1 MFDDGTTVVIEKLP
15 AHGSLR
21 LWDYI
26 RALEE
31 SKDLDSTIPAAANP
45 LRYDIGNWLG
55 HFHNWG
61 SEEHVVEKLQT
72 IARDPDVI
80 DQHCNSISKK
90 LKEAI
95 HQLPKDTHNAQ
106 KNLDKVLNLIRTNY
120 AVPGK
125 KRAFQILNGN
135 FDLVSLHIMYFPLDK
150 RDHPKHVPSVY
161 VSDWRDFREG
171 HPAFDLGSLMA
182 DLVVLHAQNTTLAG
196 DVARGFTQGYFA
208 KVKNSSCLNNKFMF
222 HVLVHIG
229 VCMIIRCHGLLEE
242 SNGTGRDKNTG
253 KSRNTAKSKNTA
265 KDKNNGNQAGNG
277 NGGTAN
283 DDGKSKHTTNDTRI
297 RGLFKYGLM
306 IIRHAILED
315 RKWFLDRPLLCC
327 LFDVSHSEDH
337 PGPDKWE
344 LARKSSAEKSGDQ
357 VVE

>member
-1 MFDDGTTVVIEKLP
+1 MHYQIAWSTLGEFPIFEPARWVFQNQHSKAPSVAPVATDAHVASFKHVIREALNHMPLPDEKAMPEHSVSHYEVRDYSHMFEDGTTVVIEKLP
-15 AHGSLR
+15 VHDSLS

-61 SEEHVVEKLQT
+61 SEEHVIEKLQG

-80 DQHCNSISKK
+80 DQHCKSISEK

-135 FDLVSLHIMYFPLDK
+135 FDLV
-150 RDHPKHVPSVY
+150 R
-161 VSDWRDFREG
+161 
-171 HPAFDLGSLMA
+171 
-182 DLVVLHAQNTTLAG
+182 
-196 DVARGFTQGYFA
+196 
-208 KVKNSSCLNNKFMF
+208 
-222 HVLVHIG
+222 
-229 VCMIIRCHGLLEE
+229 
-242 SNGTGRDKNTG
+242 
-253 KSRNTAKSKNTA
+253 
-265 KDKNNGNQAGNG
+265 
-277 NGGTAN
+277 
-283 DDGKSKHTTNDTRI
+283 
-297 RGLFKYGLM
+297 
-306 IIRHAILED
+306 
-315 RKWFLDRPLLCC
+315 
-327 LFDVSHSEDH
+327 
-337 PGPDKWE
+337 
-344 LARKSSAEKSGDQ
+344 
-357 VVE
+357 

>member
-1 MFDDGTTVVIEKLP
+1 MLLITTKGTVTDMII
-15 AHGSLR
+15 LR
-21 LWDYI
+21 
-26 RALEE
+26 
-31 SKDLDSTIPAAANP
+31 
-45 LRYDIGNWLG
+45 
-55 HFHNWG
+55 
-61 SEEHVVEKLQT
+61 
-72 IARDPDVI
+72 
-80 DQHCNSISKK
+80 
-90 LKEAI
+90 
-95 HQLPKDTHNAQ
+95 
-106 KNLDKVLNLIRTNY
+106 
-120 AVPGK
+120 
-125 KRAFQILNGN
+125 
-135 FDLVSLHIMYFPLDK
+135 SLHIMYFPLDK

-182 DLVVLHAQNTTLAG
+182 DLVVLYEQNTALAG

-229 VCMIIRCHGLLEE
+229 VCMIIRCRGLLEE
-242 SNGTGRDKNTG
+242 SDDAGKDKNTG
-253 KSRNTAKSKNTA
+253 KSKNTA
-265 KDKNNGNQAGNG
+265 KDKNNGN
-277 NGGTAN
+277 
-283 DDGKSKHTTNDTRI
+283 SKHTTNDKRV

-315 RKWFLDRPLLCC
+315 RNWFLDRPLLCH
-327 LFDVSHSEDH
+327 LFDVSYSKDH